1 MKLLKGLL
9 GLMVIIAILIFGI
22 QFATKNLQQVSLK
35 IPGGW
40 ETQDVE
46 LWELV
51 LISAGVGA
59 VLAFLFFMVELVGV
73 QVSKRRLAQRLKK
86 VERELSALRNLPL
99 SQTPAADDSKTPPAE
114 PKPAGRLEDAPS
126 R

>member
-1 MKLLKGLL
+1 MRLLRWLL
-9 GLMVIIAILIFGI
+9 VLAIVIGILIFGI

-51 LISAGVGA
+51 LISAGAGA
-59 VLAFLFFMVELVGV
+59 VLAFLFFFVELLGVEVG
-73 QVSKRRLAQRLKK
+73 KRRLSQRLKK
-86 VERELSALRNLPL
+86 VERELNALRNLPL
-99 SQTPAADDSKTPPAE
+99 SQNVSVDH
-114 PKPAGRLEDAPS
+114 PKPPSSEVKSTGPIEDAPS
-126 R
+126 S

>member
-1 MKLLKGLL
+1 MRLLRGLL
-9 GLMVIIAILIFGI
+9 GLAIIVAILIFGI

-51 LISAGVGA
+51 LLSAGVGA
-59 VLAFLFFMVELVGV
+59 ALAFLFFFVELVGV
-73 QVSKRRLAQRLKK
+73 EMSKRRLAQRLKT

-99 SQTPAADDSKTPPAE
+99 SPTVAVDRPKPPPAE
-114 PKPAGRLEDAPS
+114 SKPAGRLEDAPS